1 MNNHSIYS
9 NWCLTSDHALLTIT
23 IPIAKKNI
31 DLQKRAIIKN
41 SDKEDLFIK
50 EVIASFA
57 KLDTLNILEK
67 HQLEKVVTDFANII
81 ESVWTKNSKIV
92 NITKHSKSWWNN
104 DCNQDLA
111 SYRSL
116 KNIEDWKAF
125 WKMVKDKKRGF
136 FD

>member
-1 MNNHSIYS
+1 LNNHSIYP

-23 IPIAKKNI
+23 IPIAKINI

-81 ESVWTKNSKIV
+81 ESV
-92 NITKHSKSWWNN
+92 
-104 DCNQDLA
+104 
-111 SYRSL
+111 
-116 KNIEDWKAF
+116 
-125 WKMVKDKKRGF
+125 
-136 FD
+136 